1 MIQVLIILI
10 ITAGLLVWGRIRSD
24 VVALCSMVALV
35 LSGVITP
42 EEGLAGFSNSVVI
55 MIAGLFIV
63 GGAITQTGLARL
75 ISNKVLS
82 LAGESELRLFYLV
95 ILVTIIVGL
104 FVSNTGTVAILMPIV
119 VTIASQS
126 GVDARR
132 LLMPMAFACSISG
145 MMTLIGTPPTLIVHN
160 SLIESGH
167 EGLHFFTTLPV
178 GLVILLICGTLLR
191 PLSKLLARSG
201 ETAMDTKRMRKSPEQ
216 LSRQYNLLED
226 LYRLRIEEG
235 SFLRKKTLAELDLT
249 GRFHCSVIGV
259 KGVHLG
265 ARATVP
271 TAETMLHR
279 GFVLHVSGAYE
290 DVQKL
295 AEEACLTF
303 LDDEQEGQ
311 RTFSGRLSFS
321 EYGLAEVVVKHGS
334 RLVGRHI
341 SDTDLRQTYGISVVG
356 LQRNRSYITHRLS
369 RATLQEGDMLLVQGT
384 WEDIE
389 RLGGQEADLI
399 LLGEPATEASK
410 AIISERGPVAAAII
424 FLMILAMILD
434 WLPPVMAVL
443 IADILLILTRCF
455 RSVKDAI
462 GTISWESVILFAA
475 MIPLATAMDNTGLS
489 TMISGGIVS
498 GLGTY
503 GPYAVLAGIML
514 GTQLLT
520 TFISNTATAVLFAPI
535 ALQAA
540 SALGVSPVPFM
551 IGVSVAASMCFM
563 SPFATPPNAM
573 VMSVGK
579 YSFMDYVRV
588 GLPLQV
594 IVIAAMVWLLPLFY
608 PANSHFDVLGGG
620 GK

>member
-1 MIQVLIILI
+1 M
-10 ITAGLLVWGRIRSD
+10 WGRIRSD
-24 VVALCSMVALV
+24 VIALCSMLALV
-35 LSGVITP
+35 LTGIITP

-75 ISNKVLS
+75 IGNKVLS
-82 LAGESELRLFYLV
+82 LAGESEVRLFYLV
-95 ILVTIIVGL
+95 IIVTILLGL

-201 ETAMDTKRMRKSPEQ
+201 ETATDTKRMRKSPEQ

-265 ARATVP
+265 ARAMVP

-290 DVQKL
+290 DVQRL

-311 RTFSGRLSFS
+311 RTFSGQLSFS

-341 SDTDLRQTYGISVVG
+341 SDTGLRQTYGISVVG

-410 AIISERGPVAAAII
+410 AIISERGPVAAVII

-489 TMISGGIVS
+489 AMISGGIVS

-514 GTQLLT
+514 GTQVLT
-520 TFISNTATAVLFAPI
+520 MFISNTATAVLFAPI

-540 SALGVSPVPFM
+540 SALGVSPIPFM

-563 SPFATPPNAM
+563 SPFSTPPNAM

-594 IVIAAMVWLLPLFY
+594 VVIAAMVWLLPLFY
-608 PANSHFDVLGGG
+608 PL
-620 GK
+620 

>member
-1 MIQVLIILI
+1 MVQVLIILLL
-10 ITAGLLVWGRIRSD
+10 TAVLLMWGRIRSD
-24 VVALCSMVALV
+24 VIALCSMLALV
-35 LSGVITP
+35 LTGIITP

-75 ISNKVLS
+75 IGNKVLS
-82 LAGESELRLFYLV
+82 LAGESEVRLFYLV
-95 ILVTIIVGL
+95 IMVTILLGL

-145 MMTLIGTPPTLIVHN
+145 MMTMIGTPPTLIVHN
-160 SLIESGH
+160 ALIESGR
-167 EGLHFFTTLPV
+167 EGLQFFTTLPV
-178 GLVILLICGTLLR
+178 GLIILLLCGALLW
-191 PLSKLLARSG
+191 PLSKGLSRRGDGHATGRRL
-201 ETAMDTKRMRKSPEQ
+201 RKSPEQ
-216 LSRQYNLLED
+216 LSNQYNLLED

-235 SFLRKKTLAELDLT
+235 SNLRGKSLSEADLT

-311 RTFSGRLSFS
+311 RTFSGQLSFS

-334 RLVGRHI
+334 RMIGKHI
-341 SDTDLRQTYGISVVG
+341 SDTGLRQTYGISVVG

-389 RLGGQEADLI
+389 RLGGQETDLI

-410 AIISERGPVAAAII
+410 AIISERGPVAAVII

-489 TMISGGIVS
+489 AMISGGIVS

-514 GTQLLT
+514 GTQVLT
-520 TFISNTATAVLFAPI
+520 MFISNTATAVLFAPI

-540 SALGVSPVPFM
+540 SALGVSPIPFM

-563 SPFATPPNAM
+563 SPFSTPPNAM

-594 IVIAAMVWLLPLFY
+594 VVIAAMVWLLPLFY
-608 PANSHFDVLGGG
+608 PL
-620 GK
+620 

>member
-1 MIQVLIILI
+1 MVQVLIILI
-10 ITAGLLVWGRIRSD
+10 VTAGLLVWGRIRSD

-35 LSGVITP
+35 LTGVITP

-119 VTIASQS
+119 VTIAAQS

-167 EGLHFFTTLPV
+167 EGLQFFTTLPV
-178 GLVILLICGTLLR
+178 GLVILLICGALLW
-191 PLSKLLARSG
+191 PLSKLLARSE

-216 LSRQYNLLED
+216 LSSQYNLLED

-290 DVQKL
+290 DVQRL

-334 RLVGRHI
+334 RLVGRRI

-369 RATLQEGDMLLVQGT
+369 RATLQEGDMLLLQGT

-389 RLGGQEADLI
+389 RLGAQETDLI

-410 AIISERGPVAAAII
+410 AIISERGPVAAVII
-424 FLMILAMILD
+424 LLMILAMIFN

-443 IADILLILTRCF
+443 VADILLILTRCF

-462 GTISWESVILFAA
+462 GTISWESVILVAA

-489 TMISGGIVS
+489 SMISGGIVS

-540 SALGVSPVPFM
+540 SAIGVSPVPFM

-608 PANSHFDVLGGG
+608 PL
-620 GK
+620 

>member
-1 MIQVLIILI
+1 MVQVLIILLL
-10 ITAGLLVWGRIRSD
+10 TAVLLMWGRIRSD
-24 VVALCSMVALV
+24 VIALCSMVALV
-35 LSGVITP
+35 LTGVITP

-489 TMISGGIVS
+489 SMISGGIVS

-608 PANSHFDVLGGG
+608 PL
-620 GK
+620 

>member
-1 MIQVLIILI
+1 MVQVLIILLL
-10 ITAGLLVWGRIRSD
+10 TAVLLMWGRIRSD

-35 LSGVITP
+35 LTGVITP

-191 PLSKLLARSG
+191 PLSKLLARHG
-201 ETAMDTKRMRKSPEQ
+201 ETAMDTKRIRKSPEQ

-290 DVQKL
+290 DVQRL

-311 RTFSGRLSFS
+311 RTFSGQLSFS

-341 SDTDLRQTYGISVVG
+341 SDTGLRQTYGISVVG

-410 AIISERGPVAAAII
+410 AIISERGPVAAVII

-489 TMISGGIVS
+489 AMISGGIVS

-514 GTQLLT
+514 GTQVLT
-520 TFISNTATAVLFAPI
+520 MFISNTATAVLFAPI

-540 SALGVSPVPFM
+540 SALGVSPIPFM

-563 SPFATPPNAM
+563 SPFSTPPNAM

-594 IVIAAMVWLLPLFY
+594 VVIAAMVWLLPLFY
-608 PANSHFDVLGGG
+608 PL
-620 GK
+620 

>member
-1 MIQVLIILI
+1 MVQVLIILI
-10 ITAGLLVWGRIRSD
+10 VTAGLLVWGRIRSD

-35 LSGVITP
+35 LTGVITP
-42 EEGLAGFSNSVVI
+42 EDGLAGFSNSVVI

-82 LAGESELRLFYLV
+82 LAGESDLRLFYLV

-119 VTIASQS
+119 VTIAAQS

-167 EGLHFFTTLPV
+167 EGLQFFTTLPV
-178 GLVILLICGTLLR
+178 GLVILLICGALLW
-191 PLSKLLARSG
+191 PLSKLLNRSE

-216 LSRQYNLLED
+216 LSSQYNLLED

-290 DVQKL
+290 DVQRL

-334 RLVGRHI
+334 RLVGRRI

-369 RATLQEGDMLLVQGT
+369 RATLQEGDMLLLQGT

-389 RLGGQEADLI
+389 RLGAQETDLI

-410 AIISERGPVAAAII
+410 AIISERGPVAAVII
-424 FLMILAMILD
+424 FLMILAMIFN

-443 IADILLILTRCF
+443 VADILLILTRCF

-489 TMISGGIVS
+489 SMISGGIVS

-503 GPYAVLAGIML
+503 GSYAVLAGIML

-608 PANSHFDVLGGG
+608 PL
-620 GK
+620 

>member
-1 MIQVLIILI
+1 M
-10 ITAGLLVWGRIRSD
+10 WGRVRSD
-24 VVALCSMVALV
+24 VIALCSMLALV
-35 LSGVITP
+35 LTGIITP

-191 PLSKLLARSG
+191 PLSKLLARHG
-201 ETAMDTKRMRKSPEQ
+201 ETAMDTKRIRKSPEQ

-290 DVQKL
+290 DVQRL

-311 RTFSGRLSFS
+311 RTFSGQLSFS

-341 SDTDLRQTYGISVVG
+341 SDTGLRQTYGISVVG

-389 RLGGQEADLI
+389 RLGGQETDLI

-410 AIISERGPVAAAII
+410 AIISERGPVAAVII

-475 MIPLATAMDNTGLS
+475 MIPLATAMNNTGLS
-489 TMISGGIVS
+489 AMISGGIVS

-514 GTQLLT
+514 GTQVLT
-520 TFISNTATAVLFAPI
+520 MFISNTATAVLFAPI

-540 SALGVSPVPFM
+540 SALGVSPIPFM

-563 SPFATPPNAM
+563 SPFSTPPNAM

-594 IVIAAMVWLLPLFY
+594 VVIAAMVWLLPLFY
-608 PANSHFDVLGGG
+608 PL
-620 GK
+620 

>member
-1 MIQVLIILI
+1 MVQVLIILI
-10 ITAGLLVWGRIRSD
+10 VTAGLLVWGRIRSD

-35 LSGVITP
+35 LTGVITP

-119 VTIASQS
+119 VTIAAQS

-167 EGLHFFTTLPV
+167 EGLQFFTTLPV
-178 GLVILLICGTLLR
+178 GLVILLICGALLW
-191 PLSKLLARSG
+191 PLSKLLARSE

-216 LSRQYNLLED
+216 LSSQYNLLED

-271 TAETMLHR
+271 TAE
-279 GFVLHVSGAYE
+279 
-290 DVQKL
+290 
-295 AEEACLTF
+295 EACLTC

-334 RLVGRHI
+334 RLVGRRI

-369 RATLQEGDMLLVQGT
+369 RATLQEGDMLLLQGT

-389 RLGGQEADLI
+389 RLGAQETDLI

-410 AIISERGPVAAAII
+410 AIISERGPVAAVII
-424 FLMILAMILD
+424 LLMILAMIFN

-443 IADILLILTRCF
+443 VADILLILTRCF

-489 TMISGGIVS
+489 SMISGGIVS

-540 SALGVSPVPFM
+540 SAIGVSPVPFM

-608 PANSHFDVLGGG
+608 PL
-620 GK
+620 

>member
-1 MIQVLIILI
+1 MVQVLIILI
-10 ITAGLLVWGRIRSD
+10 VTAGLLVWGRIRSD

-35 LSGVITP
+35 LTGVITP

-119 VTIASQS
+119 VTIAAQS

-167 EGLHFFTTLPV
+167 EGLQFFTTLPV
-178 GLVILLICGTLLR
+178 GLVILLICGALLW
-191 PLSKLLARSG
+191 PLSKLLARSE

-216 LSRQYNLLED
+216 LSSQYNLLED

-290 DVQKL
+290 DVQRL

-334 RLVGRHI
+334 RLVGRRI

-369 RATLQEGDMLLVQGT
+369 RATLQEGDMLLLQGT

-389 RLGGQEADLI
+389 RLGAQETDLI

-410 AIISERGPVAAAII
+410 AIISERGPVAAVII
-424 FLMILAMILD
+424 FLMILAMIFN

-443 IADILLILTRCF
+443 VADILLILTRCF

-489 TMISGGIVS
+489 TIISGGIVS
-498 GLGTY
+498 GLGSY
-503 GPYAVLAGIML
+503 GPYAVLAGVML

-520 TFISNTATAVLFAPI
+520 MFISNTASAVLFAPI

-540 SALGVSPVPFM
+540 SALGVSPVPFV

-563 SPFATPPNAM
+563 SPFSTPPNAM

-608 PANSHFDVLGGG
+608 PL
-620 GK
+620 

>member
-1 MIQVLIILI
+1 M
-10 ITAGLLVWGRIRSD
+10 WGGIRSD
-24 VVALCSMVALV
+24 VIALCSMLALV
-35 LSGVITP
+35 LTGIITP

-75 ISNKVLS
+75 IGNKVLS
-82 LAGESELRLFYLV
+82 LAGESEVRLFYLV
-95 ILVTIIVGL
+95 IMVTILLGL

-145 MMTLIGTPPTLIVHN
+145 MMTMIGTPPTLIVHN
-160 SLIESGH
+160 ALIESGR
-167 EGLHFFTTLPV
+167 EGLHFFSTLPV

-201 ETAMDTKRMRKSPEQ
+201 KTATDTKRMRKSPEQ

-249 GRFHCSVIGV
+249 GRFHCSLIGV

-311 RTFSGRLSFS
+311 RTFSGQLSFS

-389 RLGGQEADLI
+389 RLGGQETDLI

-410 AIISERGPVAAAII
+410 AIISERGPVAAVII

-475 MIPLATAMDNTGLS
+475 IIPLATAMDNTGLS
-489 TMISGGIVS
+489 AMISGGIVS

-514 GTQLLT
+514 GTQVLT
-520 TFISNTATAVLFAPI
+520 MFISNTATAVLFAPI

-540 SALGVSPVPFM
+540 SALGVSPIPFM

-563 SPFATPPNAM
+563 SPFSTPPNAM

-594 IVIAAMVWLLPLFY
+594 VVIAAMVWLLPLFY
-608 PANSHFDVLGGG
+608 PL
-620 GK
+620 

>member
-1 MIQVLIILI
+1 MVQVLIILI
-10 ITAGLLVWGRIRSD
+10 VTAGLLVWGRIRSD

-35 LSGVITP
+35 LTGVITP

-82 LAGESELRLFYLV
+82 LAGESDLRLFYLV

-119 VTIASQS
+119 VTIAAQS

-167 EGLHFFTTLPV
+167 EGLQFFTTLPV
-178 GLVILLICGTLLR
+178 GLVILLICGALLR
-191 PLSKLLARSG
+191 PLSKLLTSSKEA
-201 ETAMDTKRMRKSPEQ
+201 AVDTKRMRKSPEQ
-216 LSRQYNLLED
+216 LSSQYNLLED

-290 DVQKL
+290 DVQRL

-334 RLVGRHI
+334 RLVGRRI

-369 RATLQEGDMLLVQGT
+369 RATLQEGDMLLLQGT

-389 RLGGQEADLI
+389 RLGAQETDLI

-410 AIISERGPVAAAII
+410 AIISERGPVAAVII
-424 FLMILAMILD
+424 FLMILAMIFN

-443 IADILLILTRCF
+443 VADILLILTRCF

-489 TMISGGIVS
+489 SMISGGIVS

-503 GPYAVLAGIML
+503 GPYAVLVGIML

-540 SALGVSPVPFM
+540 SAIGVSPVPFM

-608 PANSHFDVLGGG
+608 PL
-620 GK
+620 

>member
-1 MIQVLIILI
+1 MVQVLIILI
-10 ITAGLLVWGRIRSD
+10 VTAGLLVWGRIRSD

-35 LSGVITP
+35 LTGVITP

-119 VTIASQS
+119 VTIAAQS

-167 EGLHFFTTLPV
+167 EGLQFFTTLPV
-178 GLVILLICGTLLR
+178 GLVILLICGALLW
-191 PLSKLLARSG
+191 PLSKLLARSE

-216 LSRQYNLLED
+216 LSSQYNLLED

-290 DVQKL
+290 DVQRL

-334 RLVGRHI
+334 RLVGRRI

-369 RATLQEGDMLLVQGT
+369 RATLQEGDMLLLQGT

-389 RLGGQEADLI
+389 RLGAQENDLI

-410 AIISERGPVAAAII
+410 AIISERGPVAAVII
-424 FLMILAMILD
+424 FLMILAMIFN

-443 IADILLILTRCF
+443 VADILLILTRCF

-489 TMISGGIVS
+489 AMISGGIVS
-498 GLGTY
+498 GLGSY

-514 GTQLLT
+514 GTQVLT
-520 TFISNTATAVLFAPI
+520 MFISNTATAVLFAPI

-563 SPFATPPNAM
+563 SPFSTPPNAM

-594 IVIAAMVWLLPLFY
+594 IVIVAMVWLLPLFY
-608 PANSHFDVLGGG
+608 PL
-620 GK
+620 

>member
-1 MIQVLIILI
+1 M
-10 ITAGLLVWGRIRSD
+10 WGRIRSD
-24 VVALCSMVALV
+24 VIALCSMLALV
-35 LSGVITP
+35 LTGIITP

-75 ISNKVLS
+75 IGNKVLS
-82 LAGESELRLFYLV
+82 LAGESEVRLFYLV
-95 ILVTIIVGL
+95 ILVTILLGL

-145 MMTLIGTPPTLIVHN
+145 MMTMIGTPPTLIVHN

-167 EGLHFFTTLPV
+167 EGLHFFSTLPV

-201 ETAMDTKRMRKSPEQ
+201 ETATDTKRMRKSPEQ

-249 GRFHCSVIGV
+249 GRFHCSLIGV

-311 RTFSGRLSFS
+311 RTFSGQLSFS

-389 RLGGQEADLI
+389 RLGGQETDLI

-410 AIISERGPVAAAII
+410 AIISERGPVAAVII

-489 TMISGGIVS
+489 AMISGGIVS

-514 GTQLLT
+514 GTQVLT
-520 TFISNTATAVLFAPI
+520 MFISNTATAVLFAPI

-540 SALGVSPVPFM
+540 SALGVSPIPFM

-563 SPFATPPNAM
+563 SPFSTPPNAM

-594 IVIAAMVWLLPLFY
+594 VVIAAMVWLLPLFY
-608 PANSHFDVLGGG
+608 PL
-620 GK
+620 

>member
-1 MIQVLIILI
+1 MVQVLIILI
-10 ITAGLLVWGRIRSD
+10 VTAGLLVWGRIRSD

-35 LSGVITP
+35 LTGVITP

-82 LAGESELRLFYLV
+82 LAGESDLRLFYLV

-119 VTIASQS
+119 VTIAAQS

-167 EGLHFFTTLPV
+167 EGLQFFTTLPV
-178 GLVILLICGTLLR
+178 GLVILLICGALLW
-191 PLSKLLARSG
+191 PLSKLLNRSE

-216 LSRQYNLLED
+216 LSSQYNLLED

-290 DVQKL
+290 DVQRL

-334 RLVGRHI
+334 RLVGRRI

-369 RATLQEGDMLLVQGT
+369 RATLQEGDMLLLQGT

-389 RLGGQEADLI
+389 RLGAQENDLI

-410 AIISERGPVAAAII
+410 AIISERGPVAAVII
-424 FLMILAMILD
+424 FLMILAMIFN

-443 IADILLILTRCF
+443 VADILLILTRCF

-489 TMISGGIVS
+489 SMISGGIVS

-608 PANSHFDVLGGG
+608 PL
-620 GK
+620 

>member
-1 MIQVLIILI
+1 MVQVLIILI
-10 ITAGLLVWGRIRSD
+10 VTAGLLVWGRIRSD

-35 LSGVITP
+35 LTGVITP

-119 VTIASQS
+119 VTIAAQS

-167 EGLHFFTTLPV
+167 EGLQFFTTLPV
-178 GLVILLICGTLLR
+178 GLVILLICGALLW
-191 PLSKLLARSG
+191 PLSKLLARSE

-216 LSRQYNLLED
+216 LSSQYNLLED

-279 GFVLHVSGAYE
+279 GFVLHVSGAYQ
-290 DVQKL
+290 DVQRL

-334 RLVGRHI
+334 RLVGRRI

-369 RATLQEGDMLLVQGT
+369 RATLQEGDMLLLQGT

-389 RLGGQEADLI
+389 RLGAQENDLI

-410 AIISERGPVAAAII
+410 AIISERGPVAAVII
-424 FLMILAMILD
+424 FLMILAMIFN

-443 IADILLILTRCF
+443 VADILLILTRCF

-489 TMISGGIVS
+489 SMISGGIVS

-608 PANSHFDVLGGG
+608 PL
-620 GK
+620 

>member
-1 MIQVLIILI
+1 MVQVLIILI
-10 ITAGLLVWGRIRSD
+10 VTAGLLVWGRIRSD

-35 LSGVITP
+35 LTGVITP

-82 LAGESELRLFYLV
+82 LAGESDLRLFYLV

-119 VTIASQS
+119 VTIAAQS

-167 EGLHFFTTLPV
+167 EGLQFFTTLPV
-178 GLVILLICGTLLR
+178 GLVILLICGALLR
-191 PLSKLLARSG
+191 PLSKLLTSSKEA
-201 ETAMDTKRMRKSPEQ
+201 AVDTKRMRKSPEQ
-216 LSRQYNLLED
+216 LSSQYNLLED

-290 DVQKL
+290 DVQRL

-334 RLVGRHI
+334 RLVGRRI

-369 RATLQEGDMLLVQGT
+369 RATLQEGDMLLLQGT

-389 RLGGQEADLI
+389 RLGAQETDLI

-410 AIISERGPVAAAII
+410 AIISERGPVAAVII
-424 FLMILAMILD
+424 FLMILAMIFN

-443 IADILLILTRCF
+443 VADILLILTRCF

-489 TMISGGIVS
+489 SMISGGIVS

-503 GPYAVLAGIML
+503 GSYAVLAGIML

-594 IVIAAMVWLLPLFY
+594 IVIVAMVWLLPLFY
-608 PANSHFDVLGGG
+608 PL
-620 GK
+620 

>member
-1 MIQVLIILI
+1 MVQVLIILI
-10 ITAGLLVWGRIRSD
+10 VTAGLLVWGRIRSD

-35 LSGVITP
+35 LTGVITP

-119 VTIASQS
+119 VTIAAQS

-167 EGLHFFTTLPV
+167 EGLQFFTTLPV
-178 GLVILLICGTLLR
+178 GLVILLICGALLW
-191 PLSKLLARSG
+191 PLSKLLARSE

-216 LSRQYNLLED
+216 LSSQYNLLED

-235 SFLRKKTLAELDLT
+235 SLLRKKTLAELDLT

-290 DVQKL
+290 DVQRL

-334 RLVGRHI
+334 RLVGRRI

-369 RATLQEGDMLLVQGT
+369 RATLQEGDMLLLQGT

-389 RLGGQEADLI
+389 RLGAQENDLI

-410 AIISERGPVAAAII
+410 AIISERGPVAAVII
-424 FLMILAMILD
+424 FLMILAMIFN

-443 IADILLILTRCF
+443 VADILLILTRCF

-489 TMISGGIVS
+489 SMISGGIVS

-540 SALGVSPVPFM
+540 SAIGVSPVPFM

-608 PANSHFDVLGGG
+608 PL
-620 GK
+620 

>member
-1 MIQVLIILI
+1 MVQVLIILI
-10 ITAGLLVWGRIRSD
+10 VTAGLLVWGRIRSD

-35 LSGVITP
+35 LTGVITP

-119 VTIASQS
+119 VTIAAQS

-167 EGLHFFTTLPV
+167 EGLQFFTTLPV
-178 GLVILLICGTLLR
+178 GLVILLICGALLW
-191 PLSKLLARSG
+191 PLSKLLARSE

-216 LSRQYNLLED
+216 LSSQYNLLED

-290 DVQKL
+290 DVQRL

-334 RLVGRHI
+334 RLVGRRI

-369 RATLQEGDMLLVQGT
+369 RATLQEGDMLLLQGT

-389 RLGGQEADLI
+389 RLGAQETDLI

-410 AIISERGPVAAAII
+410 AIISERGPVAAVII
-424 FLMILAMILD
+424 LLMILAMIFN

-443 IADILLILTRCF
+443 VADILLILTRCF

-489 TMISGGIVS
+489 SMISGGIVS

-594 IVIAAMVWLLPLFY
+594 IVIVAMVWLLPLFY
-608 PANSHFDVLGGG
+608 PL
-620 GK
+620 

>member
-1 MIQVLIILI
+1 MVQVLIILI
-10 ITAGLLVWGRIRSD
+10 VTAGLLVWGRIRSD

-35 LSGVITP
+35 LTGVITP

-119 VTIASQS
+119 VTIAAQS

-167 EGLHFFTTLPV
+167 EGLQFFTTLPV
-178 GLVILLICGTLLR
+178 GLVILLICGALLW
-191 PLSKLLARSG
+191 PLSKLLARSE

-216 LSRQYNLLED
+216 LSSQYNLLED

-279 GFVLHVSGAYE
+279 GFVLHVSGAYG
-290 DVQKL
+290 DVQRL

-334 RLVGRHI
+334 RLVGRRI

-369 RATLQEGDMLLVQGT
+369 RATLQEGDMLLLQGT

-389 RLGGQEADLI
+389 RLGAQENDLI

-410 AIISERGPVAAAII
+410 AIISERGPVAAVII
-424 FLMILAMILD
+424 FLMILAMIFN

-443 IADILLILTRCF
+443 VADILLILTRCF

-489 TMISGGIVS
+489 SMISGGIVS

-514 GTQLLT
+514 GTPLLT

-608 PANSHFDVLGGG
+608 PL
-620 GK
+620 

>member
-1 MIQVLIILI
+1 MVQVLIILI
-10 ITAGLLVWGRIRSD
+10 VTAGLLVWGRIRSD

-35 LSGVITP
+35 LTGVITP

-82 LAGESELRLFYLV
+82 LAGESDLRLFYLV

-119 VTIASQS
+119 VTIAAQS

-167 EGLHFFTTLPV
+167 EGLQFFTTLPV
-178 GLVILLICGTLLR
+178 GLVILLICGALLR
-191 PLSKLLARSG
+191 PLSKLLTRG
-201 ETAMDTKRMRKSPEQ
+201 EESAMDTKRIRKSPEQ
-216 LSRQYNLLED
+216 LSSQYNLLED

-279 GFVLHVSGAYE
+279 GFVLHVNGAYE
-290 DVQKL
+290 DVKRL
-295 AEEACLTF
+295 ADEACLTF
-303 LDDEQEGQ
+303 LDDELEGQ

-334 RLVGRHI
+334 RLVGRRI

-356 LQRNRSYITHRLS
+356 LQRNRSYVTHRLS
-369 RATLQEGDMLLVQGT
+369 RATLQEGDMLLLQGT

-389 RLGGQEADLI
+389 RLGAQETDLI

-410 AIISERGPVAAAII
+410 VIISERGPVAAVII
-424 FLMILAMILD
+424 LLMILAMIFN

-443 IADILLILTRCF
+443 VADILLILTRCF

-489 TMISGGIVS
+489 SMISGGIVS

-579 YSFMDYVRV
+579 YSFMDYVRI

-608 PANSHFDVLGGG
+608 PL
-620 GK
+620 

>member
-1 MIQVLIILI
+1 MVQVLIILI
-10 ITAGLLVWGRIRSD
+10 VTAGLLVWGRIRSD

-35 LSGVITP
+35 LTGVITP

-119 VTIASQS
+119 VTIAAQS

-167 EGLHFFTTLPV
+167 EGLQFFTTLPV
-178 GLVILLICGTLLR
+178 GLVILLICGALLWS
-191 PLSKLLARSG
+191 LSKLLASG
-201 ETAMDTKRMRKSPEQ
+201 KEAAVDTKRMRKSPEQ
-216 LSRQYNLLED
+216 LSSQYNLLED

-290 DVQKL
+290 DVQRL

-334 RLVGRHI
+334 RLVGRRI

-369 RATLQEGDMLLVQGT
+369 RATLQEGDMLLLQGT

-389 RLGGQEADLI
+389 RLGAQETDLI

-410 AIISERGPVAAAII
+410 AIISERGPVAAVII
-424 FLMILAMILD
+424 FLMILAMIFN

-443 IADILLILTRCF
+443 VADILLILTRCF

-489 TMISGGIVS
+489 SMISGGIVS

-540 SALGVSPVPFM
+540 SAIGVSPVPFM

-594 IVIAAMVWLLPLFY
+594 IVIVAMVWLLPLFY
-608 PANSHFDVLGGG
+608 PL
-620 GK
+620 

>member
-1 MIQVLIILI
+1 MVQVLIILI
-10 ITAGLLVWGRIRSD
+10 VTAGLLVWGRIRSD

-35 LSGVITP
+35 LTGVITP

-119 VTIASQS
+119 VTIAAQS

-167 EGLHFFTTLPV
+167 EGLQFFTTLPV
-178 GLVILLICGTLLR
+178 GLVILLICGALLW
-191 PLSKLLARSG
+191 PLSKLLARSE

-216 LSRQYNLLED
+216 LSSQYNLLED

-290 DVQKL
+290 DVQRL

-334 RLVGRHI
+334 RLVGRRI

-369 RATLQEGDMLLVQGT
+369 RATLQEGDMLLLQGT

-389 RLGGQEADLI
+389 RLGAQENDLI

-410 AIISERGPVAAAII
+410 AIISERGPVAAVII
-424 FLMILAMILD
+424 FLMILAMISN

-443 IADILLILTRCF
+443 VADILLILTRCF

-489 TMISGGIVS
+489 SMISGGIVS

-608 PANSHFDVLGGG
+608 PL
-620 GK
+620 

>member
-201 ETAMDTKRMRKSPEQ
+201 ETATDTKRMRKSPEQ

-249 GRFHCSVIGV
+249 GRFHCSLIGV

-311 RTFSGRLSFS
+311 RTFSGQLSFS

-334 RLVGRHI
+334 RMIGKHI
-341 SDTDLRQTYGISVVG
+341 SDTGLRQTYGISVVG

-389 RLGGQEADLI
+389 RLGGQETDLI

-410 AIISERGPVAAAII
+410 AIISERGPVAAVII

-489 TMISGGIVS
+489 AIISGGIVS

-514 GTQLLT
+514 GTQVLT
-520 TFISNTATAVLFAPI
+520 MFISNTATAVLFAPI

-540 SALGVSPVPFM
+540 SALGASPIPFM

-563 SPFATPPNAM
+563 SPFSTPPNAM

-594 IVIAAMVWLLPLFY
+594 VVIAAMVWLLPLFY
-608 PANSHFDVLGGG
+608 PL
-620 GK
+620 

>member
-1 MIQVLIILI
+1 
-10 ITAGLLVWGRIRSD
+10 
-24 VVALCSMVALV
+24 MVALV
-35 LSGVITP
+35 LTGVITP

-201 ETAMDTKRMRKSPEQ
+201 ETATDTKRMRKSPEQ

-265 ARATVP
+265 ARAMVP

-290 DVQKL
+290 DVQRL

-311 RTFSGRLSFS
+311 RTFSGQLSFS

-341 SDTDLRQTYGISVVG
+341 SDTGLRQTYGISVVG

-410 AIISERGPVAAAII
+410 AIISERGPVAAVII

-489 TMISGGIVS
+489 AMISGGIVS

-514 GTQLLT
+514 GTQVLT
-520 TFISNTATAVLFAPI
+520 MFISNTATAVLFAPI

-540 SALGVSPVPFM
+540 SALGVSPIPFM

-563 SPFATPPNAM
+563 SPFSTPPNAM

-594 IVIAAMVWLLPLFY
+594 VVIAAMVWLLPLFY
-608 PANSHFDVLGGG
+608 PL
-620 GK
+620 

>member
-1 MIQVLIILI
+1 MVQVLIILI
-10 ITAGLLVWGRIRSD
+10 VTAGLLVWGRIRSD

-35 LSGVITP
+35 LTGVITP

-119 VTIASQS
+119 VTIAAQS

-178 GLVILLICGTLLR
+178 GLVILLICGALLR
-191 PLSKLLARSG
+191 PLSKLLTSSK
-201 ETAMDTKRMRKSPEQ
+201 ETAVDTKRMRKSPEQ
-216 LSRQYNLLED
+216 LSSQYNLLED

-279 GFVLHVSGAYE
+279 GFVLHVNGAYE
-290 DVQKL
+290 DVKRL
-295 AEEACLTF
+295 AGEACLTF

-334 RLVGRHI
+334 RLVGRRI

-369 RATLQEGDMLLVQGT
+369 RATLQEGDMLLLQGT

-389 RLGGQEADLI
+389 RLGAQETDLI

-410 AIISERGPVAAAII
+410 AIISERGPVAAVII
-424 FLMILAMILD
+424 FLMILAMIFN

-443 IADILLILTRCF
+443 VADILLILTRCF

-489 TMISGGIVS
+489 SMISGGIVS

-594 IVIAAMVWLLPLFY
+594 IVIVAMVWLLPLFY
-608 PANSHFDVLGGG
+608 PL
-620 GK
+620 

>member
-1 MIQVLIILI
+1 MVQVLIILI
-10 ITAGLLVWGRIRSD
+10 VTAGLLVWGRIRSD

-35 LSGVITP
+35 LTGVITP

-119 VTIASQS
+119 VTIAAQS

-167 EGLHFFTTLPV
+167 EGLQFFTTLPV
-178 GLVILLICGTLLR
+178 GLVILLICGALLW
-191 PLSKLLARSG
+191 PLSKLLARG
-201 ETAMDTKRMRKSPEQ
+201 KEAAVDTKRMRKSPEQ
-216 LSRQYNLLED
+216 LSSQYNLLED

-259 KGVHLG
+259 KGVNLG

-290 DVQKL
+290 DVQRL

-334 RLVGRHI
+334 RLVGRRI

-369 RATLQEGDMLLVQGT
+369 RATLQEGDMLLLQGT

-389 RLGGQEADLI
+389 RLGAQETDLI

-410 AIISERGPVAAAII
+410 AIISERGPVAAVII
-424 FLMILAMILD
+424 FLMILAMIFN

-443 IADILLILTRCF
+443 VADILLILTHCF

-462 GTISWESVILFAA
+462 GTISWESVILFAT

-489 TMISGGIVS
+489 SMISGGIVS

-540 SALGVSPVPFM
+540 SAIGVSPVPFM

-608 PANSHFDVLGGG
+608 PL
-620 GK
+620 

>member
-1 MIQVLIILI
+1 MVQVLIILI
-10 ITAGLLVWGRIRSD
+10 VTAGLLVWGRIRSD

-35 LSGVITP
+35 LTGVITP

-119 VTIASQS
+119 VTIAAQS

-167 EGLHFFTTLPV
+167 EGLQFFTTFPV
-178 GLVILLICGTLLR
+178 GLVILLICGALLW
-191 PLSKLLARSG
+191 PLSKLLARSE
-201 ETAMDTKRMRKSPEQ
+201 ETAMDTKRMRKGPEQ
-216 LSRQYNLLED
+216 LSSQYNLLED

-290 DVQKL
+290 DVQRL

-334 RLVGRHI
+334 RFVGRRI

-369 RATLQEGDMLLVQGT
+369 RATLQEGDMLLLQGT

-389 RLGGQEADLI
+389 RLGAQETDLI

-410 AIISERGPVAAAII
+410 AIISERGPVAAVII
-424 FLMILAMILD
+424 FLMILAMIFN

-443 IADILLILTRCF
+443 VADILLILTRCF

-462 GTISWESVILFAA
+462 GTISWESVVLFAA

-489 TMISGGIVS
+489 SMISGGIVS

-540 SALGVSPVPFM
+540 SAIGVSPVPFM

-608 PANSHFDVLGGG
+608 PL
-620 GK
+620 

>member
-1 MIQVLIILI
+1 M
-10 ITAGLLVWGRIRSD
+10 WGRIRSD

-160 SLIESGH
+160 SLVESGH

-235 SFLRKKTLAELDLT
+235 SCLRKKTLAELDLT

-334 RLVGRHI
+334 RLVSRHI

-503 GPYAVLAGIML
+503 GPYAVLAGILL

-608 PANSHFDVLGGG
+608 PL
-620 GK
+620 

>member
-126 GVDARR
+126 RVDARR

-167 EGLHFFTTLPV
+167 EGLHFFSTLPV

-191 PLSKLLARSG
+191 PLSKLLTRSG
-201 ETAMDTKRMRKSPEQ
+201 ETATDTKRMRKSPEQ

-249 GRFHCSVIGV
+249 GRFHCSLIGV

-271 TAETMLHR
+271 RAETMLHR

-311 RTFSGRLSFS
+311 RTFSGQLSFS

-334 RLVGRHI
+334 RLIGKHI

-389 RLGGQEADLI
+389 RLGGQETDLI

-410 AIISERGPVAAAII
+410 AIISERGPVAAVII

-489 TMISGGIVS
+489 AMISGGIVS

-514 GTQLLT
+514 GTQVLT
-520 TFISNTATAVLFAPI
+520 MFISNTATAVLFAPI

-540 SALGVSPVPFM
+540 SALGVSPIPFM

-563 SPFATPPNAM
+563 SPFSTPPNAM

-594 IVIAAMVWLLPLFY
+594 VVIAAMVWLLPLFY
-608 PANSHFDVLGGG
+608 PL
-620 GK
+620 

>member
-1 MIQVLIILI
+1 MIQVLVILI

-191 PLSKLLARSG
+191 PLSKLLTRSG

-311 RTFSGRLSFS
+311 RTFSGQLSFS

-334 RLVGRHI
+334 RMIGKHI
-341 SDTDLRQTYGISVVG
+341 SDTGLRQTYGISVVG

-389 RLGGQEADLI
+389 RLGGQETDLI

-410 AIISERGPVAAAII
+410 AIISERGPVAAVII
-424 FLMILAMILD
+424 LLMILAMILD

-489 TMISGGIVS
+489 SMISGGIVS

-514 GTQLLT
+514 GTQVLT
-520 TFISNTATAVLFAPI
+520 MFISNTATAVLFAPI

-540 SALGVSPVPFM
+540 SALGVSPIPFM

-563 SPFATPPNAM
+563 SPFSTPPNAM

-608 PANSHFDVLGGG
+608 PL
-620 GK
+620 

>member
-1 MIQVLIILI
+1 MVQVLIILLL
-10 ITAGLLVWGRIRSD
+10 TAVLLMWGRIRSD
-24 VVALCSMVALV
+24 VIALCSMLALV
-35 LSGVITP
+35 LTGIITP

-75 ISNKVLS
+75 IGNKVLS
-82 LAGESELRLFYLV
+82 LAGESEVRLFYLV

-145 MMTLIGTPPTLIVHN
+145 MMTMIGTPPTLIVHN
-160 SLIESGH
+160 ALIESGR
-167 EGLHFFTTLPV
+167 EGLHFFSTLPV

-201 ETAMDTKRMRKSPEQ
+201 KTATDTKRMRKSPEQ

-249 GRFHCSVIGV
+249 GRFHCSLIGV

-295 AEEACLTF
+295 AEEASLTF

-389 RLGGQEADLI
+389 RLEGQETDLI

-410 AIISERGPVAAAII
+410 AIISERGPVAAVII

-489 TMISGGIVS
+489 AMISGGIVS

-514 GTQLLT
+514 GTQVLT
-520 TFISNTATAVLFAPI
+520 MFISNTATAVLFAPI

-540 SALGVSPVPFM
+540 SALGVSPIPFM

-563 SPFATPPNAM
+563 SPFSTPPNAM

-594 IVIAAMVWLLPLFY
+594 VVIAAMVWLLPLFY
-608 PANSHFDVLGGG
+608 PL
-620 GK
+620 

>member
-178 GLVILLICGTLLR
+178 GLIILLICGTLLR

-594 IVIAAMVWLLPLFY
+594 IVIAAMAWLLPLFY
-608 PANSHFDVLGGG
+608 PL
-620 GK
+620 